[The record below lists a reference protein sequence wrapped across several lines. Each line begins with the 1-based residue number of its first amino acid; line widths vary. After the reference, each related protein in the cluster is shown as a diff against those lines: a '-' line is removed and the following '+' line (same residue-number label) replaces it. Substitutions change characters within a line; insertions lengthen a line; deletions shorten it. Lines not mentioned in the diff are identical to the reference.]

1 MVNKNL
7 VKNFKKHDEPKS
19 GYVLILN
26 EKLDR
31 TFYNTNFILFN
42 AYGSSNWMSKLVKNE
57 NLNKSKQ
64 ELILN
69 FNKEIVLLNNEE
81 YKVKYISKNF
91 VDECLTIFNI
101 SKEISGFDLIKKLY
115 IFNQQKYFKV
125 SKVVEKC

>member
-1 MVNKNL
+1 MNKNL